1 MARGADIEDVDIV
14 TDEPNSVDR
23 IQRQLPPLRVANDNL
38 DEITTPQIQN
48 PPDNDTLRRIDP
60 SDAGVGG
67 ADVEDGAQPTRLD
80 GSNKETP
87 HSHTIVVNTHDINT
101 SNRQN
106 ETTSPTKGSLSRT
119 DNDRSP
125 VSPGWGFLSPFTVN
139 PPATTP
145 IAPPQPPRYLENIVE
160 QSETGV
166 FDYVYAKLSNGIFS
180 TAPIPSIALIKDKKV
195 SPSTVTEN
203 SSSTLNVTNVVK
215 EFARREIESPERT
228 TETDFLVD
236 GEHNSAN
243 EYMQKSLHFKSR
255 KLEKEYLFE
264 VLLPTRVVF
273 LRLGSAILGIYTVG
287 YLIWF
292 LASFGMNGAGWQY
305 GLLVGIIILC
315 GAHCVFT
322 SWKKG
327 RLYIRCYVEHE
338 CARMV
343 LFALEIITVAA
354 AVGYDF
360 MDSINPSAAMG
371 SVANTAIGCVF
382 LTAGLSSTF
391 AERLTMFAFIIVVVI
406 AKAALIAE
414 AYGTIQ
420 TTIYLLPIAMTCL
433 LMFDAVY
440 VGDRDRRTKM
450 INTKIVHA
458 RLKGLEESSEKTEY
472 LLSLTLPATIVT
484 KLKDVGTGNF
494 DLIAERFEMTS
505 VMFADIKNFKDI
517 AHSIST
523 KSAITLLNTIF
534 HHMDD
539 IRGNFVTLERIKTI
553 NSKLLIVGGLSK
565 SDSSNDLLELIDM
578 ALVYKEI
585 FETAVQF
592 EEKSL
597 KLQIG
602 MGIHIGPLVAG
613 IVGKK
618 TFCYEVY
625 GDVVNTASR
634 MLGIAGSG
642 QIVVTSQVW
651 DLVSKDYSGSLIGAK
666 HVKGKGLMNVYSI
679 DTRSDSAQTQQEH
692 KKERK
697 KTKKNRD
704 PMQVA
709 SNREHNPVLVIR
721 RDRVINTRIL
731 SSAYSAAATAAS
743 ASTKEDNSVLEE
755 AKNSTLGDQFLTDHA
770 TSSLDTL
777 TQSRNG
783 DPVGA
788 NSASTL
794 GFGMDSMMSIPDT
807 PRERSKSKAV
817 AFAINIDA
825 GNEEGVK
832 EKEVDFS
839 ADSSAKSSLLN
850 VAPAGTNRRWSVLGF
865 SRLPSIQKRSSSKLS
880 FSSLRRSADSQ
891 TVSEEALDFV
901 PEMSQLI
908 KRMSTLNEKKKLKGR
923 RISVDPTWKDQE
935 CALSMEEISSTVA
948 KADAQR
954 SADGGL
960 DESRP
965 EGSSDFEMQSQLL
978 RRQSLFDESVPAK
991 LKYVLILTALA
1002 YVGGYKESLT
1012 AEEHEILDCTGTLK
1026 FLTDA
1031 SCMDAVHY
1039 SMNPFCRF
1047 ISNDLENRYMFD
1059 RNSQLSD
1066 GIWGSSVKGIICQ
1079 LVIITLAILNLYLV
1093 RNSTLQE
1100 AGVAIPVIVVCFLAT
1115 GGQVLIAAV
1124 LSAPVQSDLS
1134 VGSRLAVGL
1143 VSTMA
1148 LFAVVLLASA
1158 DWSGLYEYSLLLPL
1172 VLPQFTMIHAFTLE
1186 GVSYA
1191 NKLIIVLFFN
1201 LVFLITNRDSHLS
1214 FAPLL
1219 LMIPYMLIFH
1229 IKETTVKSDY
1239 LMGLVAV
1246 TQANLVK
1253 DEANKSAM
1261 VLTTILPKRIIT
1273 KLLLDPSSMFYEEF
1287 SLVTVLHM
1295 DIAGFTAMS
1304 AQLEP
1309 LDVVKIFNNLFSYF
1323 DRLISDFR
1331 IEKITTIGDAYVAC
1345 SNLSS
1350 AADPR
1355 TSAICVCLV
1364 ALQMQ
1369 AFVIDQVNETYL
1381 MKHKHKQTIA
1391 MRIGINTGPCHGA
1404 IMGGD
1409 KNFRYDLMGETV
1421 INAEKIQEHCEIG
1434 KVFISESTYNLVKD
1448 YHAFKIELSKDC
1460 EVGEQPVYVLM
1471 TTYL

>member
-1 MARGADIEDVDIV
+1 MPRDTDFEDVDII
-14 TDEPNSVDR
+14 TDEPTSVDR
-23 IQRQLPPLRVANDNL
+23 GQRHLPPLRVANDTL
-38 DEITTPQIQN
+38 DEITSQVQN
-48 PPDNDTLRRIDP
+48 PPDDTLRRIEQ
-60 SDAGVGG
+60 SAAGVGG
-67 ADVEDGAQPTRLD
+67 ADVEDAAQLARQES
-80 GSNKETP
+80 SNNETP
-87 HSHTIVVNTHDINT
+87 NSHTITVNTLQINT
-101 SNRQN
+101 YNRQA
-106 ETTSPTKGSLSRT
+106 ETSSPAKGHLSPTQ
-119 DNDRSP
+119 NDRSP
-125 VSPGWGFLSPFTVN
+125 VALGWGLLSPFTVN

-145 IAPPQPPRYLENIVE
+145 ISPPQPPKYLENIVE

-180 TAPIPSIALIKDKKV
+180 TAPIPNVTLIKDKKV

-215 EFARREIESPERT
+215 EYARREIESPERT
-228 TETDFLVD
+228 TENDFLVD

-243 EYMQKSLHFKSR
+243 EYMQKNLHFKSR

-292 LASFGMNGAGWQY
+292 LASFGTNGAAWQY
-305 GLLVGIIILC
+305 GLLVGITLLC
-315 GAHCVFT
+315 AAHCVFT

-327 RLYIRCYVEHE
+327 RLYISCYVENE
-338 CARMV
+338 FARMG

-391 AERLTMFAFIIVVVI
+391 AERLTMFAFIIIVVI
-406 AKAALIAE
+406 AKASLIAE
-414 AYGTIQ
+414 AYGIIQ

-433 LMFDAVY
+433 LMFDSVY

-679 DTRSDSAQTQQEH
+679 DARLDSPQTQQEH

-704 PMQVA
+704 PMQA
-709 SNREHNPVLVIR
+709 SSGRDNNPVLVIR

-743 ASTKEDNSVLEE
+743 ASTKDDSSVSEE
-755 AKNSTLGDQFLTDHA
+755 AKTSTLGDQFLTDRG
-770 TSSLDTL
+770 TSSLETL

-783 DPVGA
+783 GTDPVGA

-794 GFGMDSMMSIPDT
+794 GFGMDSMLSIADNA
-807 PRERSKSKAV
+807 RDRSKSKAV
-817 AFAINIDA
+817 AFAINIEA
-825 GNEEGVK
+825 GNDEGVK
-832 EKEVDFS
+832 EIEVNRS
-839 ADSSAKSSLLN
+839 TESSAKSSLLN
-850 VAPAGTNRRWSVLGF
+850 VAPTGANRRWSVLGF

-880 FSSLRRSADSQ
+880 FSSLRRSPNSQ

-908 KRMSTLNEKKKLKGR
+908 KRMSTLNEKKKQKGR
-923 RISVDPTWKDQE
+923 RISVDPSWQDQE
-935 CALSMEEISSTVA
+935 SALSMEELSTTVA
-948 KADAQR
+948 KADAKR
-954 SADGGL
+954 SADAGL
-960 DESRP
+960 NESRP
-965 EGSSDFEMQSQLL
+965 DGSDFELQSQML
-978 RRQSLFDESVPAK
+978 RRQSLLDENVPAK

-1031 SCMDAVHY
+1031 SCMDAMHH

-1079 LVIITLAILNLYLV
+1079 LVIITMAIMNLYLV
-1093 RNSTLQE
+1093 RSSTLQE

-1134 VGSRLAVGL
+1134 VSSRLVVGM

-1191 NKLIIVLFFN
+1191 NKLFIVLFFN
-1201 LVFLITNRDSHLS
+1201 LVFLITNRESRLS

-1421 INAEKIQEHCEIG
+1421 INAEKIQEHCEIA